1 MVTIKKTKASVRF
14 ADSIVGEVAVTRKKN
29 KIIFSDI
36 LGLFKVGEDLEPDS
50 VAKRPKVT
58 LEFFT
63 EASVDVLIAQLQ
75 ELKKGFNPPPTTPA
89 KSNFI
94 STFTEED
101 CNRFNEAC

>member
-14 ADSIVGEVAVTRKKN
+14 AEGNVGEVAVTRKRN
-29 KIIFSDI
+29 KIIFSDV
-36 LGLFKVGEDLEPDS
+36 LGIFKVGADLEPDS

-63 EASVDVLIAQLQ
+63 EASVDVLITQLQ
-75 ELKKGFNPPPTTPA
+75 ELKKGFNPPTTPA
-89 KSNFI
+89 KSKII
-94 STFTEED
+94 STYTEED